1 MIEDIFAYKQLVSAK
16 NELWKDFKVL
26 PLPTPSVQCAP
37 SNFHLPFFI
46 CNGYGE
52 SILKAN
58 WMSEIIFHNLVG
70 KMMAVVERAK
80 FRVGLKFKIL
90 FG

>member
-1 MIEDIFAYKQLVSAK
+1 MSSGKISKFYHYQPPVF
-16 NELWKDFKVL
+16 NVHY
-26 PLPTPSVQCAP
+26 PT
-37 SNFHLPFFI
+37 FTFLFI

-90 FG
+90 FGYNT